1 MKKTSLLKIFCSVL
15 SVVLLMSS
23 CLGDGDS
30 SFTIEKDFAYI
41 TENIYGQKYAVTSN
55 GYIMHE
61 NITNLTSAG
70 NCYFI
75 AYKISSSSAD
85 GYYNAEYVNILNS
98 GNPIAKQSL
107 RLDKPYENSGLVSR
121 NDTIVPTSVSIAA
134 WSPANTIGDNWLI
147 GYSLTKKERDEV
159 KAFFYY
165 DKTNQKDSEGEIDP
179 AKDNKIIIDVRFG
192 ITDKGTGDNTV
203 TDSFSA
209 VGNLSYLRSNFSPNF
224 SGVTTDYV
232 NVPVKFRYQKYTS
245 SGQPAEV
252 VYIGNWQLSGSNAY
266 YIQFTKN

>member
-1 MKKTSLLKIFCSVL
+1 MKKTSLLKIFCSVF

-41 TENIYGQKYAVTSN
+41 TKDDYGRKFAVTSN
-55 GYIMHE
+55 GYIMHD
-61 NITNLTSAG
+61 NITNLTEV
-70 NCYFI
+70 NKCYFI
-75 AYKISSSSAD
+75 GYKISSSSAQ
-85 GYYNAEYVNILNS
+85 GYYDAEYVNILNN
-98 GNPIAKQSL
+98 GNAIAQESL
-107 RLDKPYENSGLVSR
+107 RLNKPYENSNLVSR

-165 DKTNQKDSEGEIDP
+165 DATNQKDSEGEIDP
-179 AKDNKIIIDVRFG
+179 TKDNKIIIDVRFG
-192 ITDKGTGDNTV
+192 ITDKGTGDNNI

-209 VGNLSYLRSNFSPNF
+209 IGNLSYLRSSFSPNF

-266 YIQFTKN
+266 YIQFKK